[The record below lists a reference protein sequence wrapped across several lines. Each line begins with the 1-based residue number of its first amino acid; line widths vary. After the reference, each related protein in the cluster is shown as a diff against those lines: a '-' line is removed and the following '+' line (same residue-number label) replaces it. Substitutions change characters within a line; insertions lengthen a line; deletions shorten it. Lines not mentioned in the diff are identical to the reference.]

1 MINMKKASSNYRTKR
16 RKIQNELELLG
27 NWSNDDLETEPA
39 TDSVIK
45 PFSTEIPIAHDDH
58 QNLNSHY
65 QINVEN
71 ADSSLNTSSP
81 ELLCNV
87 INNKPIDIN
96 SNLDSNTHINSKEE
110 SQEESIKQSLGQWAV
125 NCNVPQNT
133 VNKLLKILKFETPL
147 TFLPKDCRTLLKSG
161 SSKVVN
167 IREVKPGNYHHFG
180 LKKGIIKYSL
190 VLPLS
195 DHIKIAV
202 GVDGLPI
209 SKSSSGQLWPILA
222 YIMPYRSYVFPIG
235 IYYGYQKPQD
245 SNDFLYD
252 FISEALELTT
262 NGITINNKIKK
273 VTLEVMCCDVPAKS
287 YLLRVK
293 GHSGFFSCTR
303 CTHEGEYINN
313 RVCFPYNAIGHKK
326 RSHDDYVSMNN
337 EEHHI
342 SPIISSIVLI
352 PNINVTDF
360 FSLDYMHLACLGV
373 MKKLINLW
381 MTNGPPNVRL
391 SSLKVKKLS
400 SSLNKIHNCLTNDFV
415 RKPRGI
421 EEYPRYKATELR
433 QFLLYTGPVVL
444 KGILSDECYQHFMTL
459 NIAMRILLSTDHSKY
474 VGYAANLLDYFVKTF
489 EQMYGSHF
497 VSHNVHSLLHV
508 VDDYVKYGP
517 LDNCSCFPFENYM
530 KVLKRMIRKHD
541 KPLQQIIKRYDEIYI
556 NDKIKFGNHDH
567 NTFTVQKPD
576 CFILT
581 SAGEIV
587 QIIEILSNSS
597 VIVGKSFNSKSD
609 MFDKPIK
616 SSKLDIYVVKNL
628 SENSMQWRISDIKKK
643 IMIFNMDGKLLALP
657 ILK

>member
-45 PFSTEIPIAHDDH
+45 PFSTEIPIALDEH

-81 ELLCNV
+81 ELSCNV

-110 SQEESIKQSLGQWAV
+110 SLEESIKQSLGQWAV

-190 VLPLS
+190 ILPLS

-313 RVCFPYNAIGHKK
+313 RVCFPYNDIGHKK

-360 FSLDYMHLACLGV
+360 FSLDYMHLTCLGV

-567 NTFTVQKPD
+567 NTFTVKKPD

-609 MFDKPIK
+609 MFEKPIK
-616 SSKLDIYVVKNL
+616 SSKLDIYVVNNL